1 MLLLLVM
8 VSPYKGITVLLRE
21 TRSINQC
28 LQTPAASTHI
38 CLHLLSISNADA
50 DADIHSNVDADAD
63 SNVDADADI
72 HSNVDA
78 DADSNV
84 DTDADG
90 AFWAG

>member
-38 CLHLLSISNADA
+38 CLRLLSISNADA
-50 DADIHSNVDADAD
+50 DADIH